1 MVQRGSVQFT
11 CLSQSGTPLN
21 VFLSLCVVI
30 QLERYGE
37 LEQQL
42 EAALRDVQ
50 QQQLHVR
57 QREAE
62 VGLG

>member
-1 MVQRGSVQFT
+1 MVQRGSVQLT
-11 CLSQSGTPLN
+11 CLSQPLN
-21 VFLSLCVVI
+21 VFLSLCGVI